1 MDFKEKI
8 TTASSFGI
16 LVAACYL
23 FGYWGAFNINIL
35 ELGSLADLAKL
46 ASFPL
51 LTSLL
56 FLLAGTFATDILQ
69 GHRLPSGGGNSTPIG
84 QFGLKHWRVIV
95 AMQVSCIAL
104 VATFGPEPG
113 KWFLVAFL
121 VALLSTPL
129 SHADVIIE
137 FIPDPKLRN
146 KVLYFAL
153 LLPPASFGYGRL
165 DAHLVKEGH
174 PTRVV
179 DVARSKLELKETTA
193 KRVAYLG
200 RAGEI
205 DVLYELLTGT
215 IVLVKQP
222 DDNPLFIIPRYETT
236 LKGEAEEKAKA
247 ASSQTATSA
256 TAMPSNPSST
266 KKP

>member
-8 TTASSFGI
+8 TAASSFGV

-23 FGYWGAFNINIL
+23 FGYWGSFNINIL
-35 ELGSLADLAKL
+35 ELGSLADLVKL
-46 ASFPL
+46 ATFPL

-69 GHRLPSGGGNSTPIG
+69 GHHLPPGGGNNTPIG
-84 QFGLKHWRVIV
+84 RFGLKYWRVAV
-95 AMQVSCIAL
+95 AIQISFIAL
-104 VATFGPEPG
+104 AAIFGPEPS

-137 FIPDPKLRN
+137 LIPDPKLRS
-146 KVLYFAL
+146 KVLYLAL

-165 DAHLVKEGH
+165 DAHLVKKGQ

-179 DVARSKLELKETTA
+179 DVARSKLELKETEE

-205 DVLYELLTGT
+205 DVLYESLTGT
-215 IVLVKQP
+215 IVLAKQA

-236 LKGEAEEKAKA
+236 LQGEIGEKTKA
-247 ASSQTATSA
+247 APPQTAASA
-256 TAMPSNPSST
+256 TATPSNPLSAE
-266 KKP
+266 KP